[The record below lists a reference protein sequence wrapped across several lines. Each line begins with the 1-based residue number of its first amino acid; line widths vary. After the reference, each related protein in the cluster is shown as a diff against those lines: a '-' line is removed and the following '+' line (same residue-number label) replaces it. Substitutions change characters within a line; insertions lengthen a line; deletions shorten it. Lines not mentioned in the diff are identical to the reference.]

1 MRKYI
6 KYLIF
11 LTLIVFVL
19 ESSQLVSQEK
29 QIKKIIIDKP
39 TNERL
44 LSPPIDQKKDA
55 IKLIPPKEIEIIQRL
70 QDEKR
75 KAIQEKR
82 KKEIQDAQRKQDEQR
97 KAIEEKQKQ
106 ELEAARKAEE

>member
-1 MRKYI
+1 MKKYI
-6 KYLIF
+6 KYFKF

-19 ESSQLVSQEK
+19 ESSQLYSQEK

-55 IKLIPPKEIEIIQRL
+55 INRNYSKTTG
-70 QDEKR
+70 
-75 KAIQEKR
+75 
-82 KKEIQDAQRKQDEQR
+82 
-97 KAIEEKQKQ
+97 
-106 ELEAARKAEE
+106 